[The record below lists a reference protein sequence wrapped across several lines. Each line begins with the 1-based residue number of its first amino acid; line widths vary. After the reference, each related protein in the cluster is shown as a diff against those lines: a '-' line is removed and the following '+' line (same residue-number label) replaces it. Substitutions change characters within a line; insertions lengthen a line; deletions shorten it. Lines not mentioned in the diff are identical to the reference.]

1 MFIVLLILGLC
12 MKLLAFDLCQA
23 NRNSGISCIICVA
36 QFLFS
41 EKLLYLIYSFG
52 GYWNL
57 FVATDCCH
65 FNKTV
70 ERLSILVLLYTVPV
84 IPPLDLHYK
93 Q

>member
-1 MFIVLLILGLC
+1 

-23 NRNSGISCIICVA
+23 NRNSGISCNLCRSNS
-36 QFLFS
+36 FLFS
-41 EKLLYLIYSFG
+41 EKLLYLIYSFW

-84 IPPLDLHYK
+84 IPPLDLNYK